1 MGLVPMAGHLPGKL
15 NKGLSFLNLNLKTL
29 EHFMMIPMET
39 IQDKLLKP
47 PNSPNTPIFFFTYED
62 TTTMVFSSGRC
73 DSWLNVTV
81 NIKTAYF

>member
-39 IQDKLLKP
+39 IQDKLFKP
-47 PNSPNTPIFFFTYED
+47 PNSFFFTYED

-73 DSWLNVTV
+73 DSWLKLTV